1 MLTRA
6 FPNRPVS
13 TGWRM
18 GCSSLI
24 TSEPFKLDSQ
34 NYQLSLI
41 CTWKYYKV
49 IVKRTSKLKL
59 PWQPSFDGNIFQ
71 NLLLFY
77 RKDFIPVFF
86 YFIELLFYF
95 HSFIP
100 FLPYIQNFT
109 VQGWNDEI
117 KEKVRNL
124 EAYNE

>member
-1 MLTRA
+1 MRRVSQMLTRA

-49 IVKRTSKLKL
+49 IVKRTSTLKL

-86 YFIELLFYF
+86 ILLNYYFIFI
-95 HSFIP
+95 HSFLFCHIYKI
-100 FLPYIQNFT
+100 LQC
-109 VQGWNDEI
+109 
-117 KEKVRNL
+117 KVGMMRL
-124 EAYNE
+124 KKK

>member
-13 TGWRM
+13 TGSRM

-49 IVKRTSKLKL
+49 IVKRTSTLTL

-77 RKDFIPVFF
+77 RKDFIPVFLILLNY
-86 YFIELLFYF
+86 YFIFI
-95 HSFIP
+95 HSFFFCHIYKI
-100 FLPYIQNFT
+100 LQC
-109 VQGWNDEI
+109 
-117 KEKVRNL
+117 KVGMMRL
-124 EAYNE
+124 KKK